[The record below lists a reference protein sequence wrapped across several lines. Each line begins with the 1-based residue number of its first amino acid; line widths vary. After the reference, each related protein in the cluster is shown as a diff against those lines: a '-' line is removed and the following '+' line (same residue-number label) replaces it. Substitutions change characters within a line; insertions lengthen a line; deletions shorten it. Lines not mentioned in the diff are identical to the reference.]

1 VGGIALGHRQ
11 AVAPPDQR
19 FRLPRHVE
27 LKREIVRALVTRHVQ
42 DVAKTERRDHA
53 DPHAAPFNDHVG
65 RDSCAVIDRVD
76 CARLDAGQRTDLQ
89 YPLDNRF

>member
-1 VGGIALGHRQ
+1 
-11 AVAPPDQR
+11 
-19 FRLPRHVE
+19 LPRHVE

-53 DPHAAPFNDHVG
+53 DPHAAPLNDHVG

-76 CARLDAGQRTDLQ
+76 CARLDAGHAQTFNIPWTTASD
-89 YPLDNRF
+89 